1 MEGDHGGKVRICQ
14 RGISIH
20 SLRMEGDHTKYKLVY
35 MQTLISIHSLR
46 MEGDTFA
53 WMRENG
59 YLIISIHSLRMEGD
73 HRSR

>member
-46 MEGDTFA
+46 MEGVD
-53 WMRENG
+53 
-59 YLIISIHSLRMEGD
+59 
-73 HRSR
+73 